1 MASRKTTANCDFS
14 YEPEEWALYGERSE
28 KRLEFVAGDVD
39 GGRCLWEK
47 IAAFGSSY
55 REMQTV

>member
-1 MASRKTTANCDFS
+1 MAGRKTTAKCDFS

-39 GGRCLWEK
+39 GTIIGLLALHNPLW
-47 IAAFGSSY
+47 
-55 REMQTV
+55 